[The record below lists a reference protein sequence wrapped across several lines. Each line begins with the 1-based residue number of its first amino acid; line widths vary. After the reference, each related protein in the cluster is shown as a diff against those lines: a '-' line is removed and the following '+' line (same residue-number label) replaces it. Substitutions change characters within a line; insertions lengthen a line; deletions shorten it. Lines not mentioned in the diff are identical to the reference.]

1 MSDSVEFRPESS
13 GAAQDPSSPGSS
25 SSPNYVL
32 FVLSLVMMLN
42 IIDRQMLGIL
52 IDPIKRELGASDAA
66 MGILTGTSFALL
78 HVVVMIPIAS
88 WADRRSRRNLIAWG
102 LGAWSLLTVLTGLA
116 RNFSEIFWVRLG
128 LGVGEATAVP
138 ASHSLVADF
147 FPLDRRATALSMLVL
162 AGPIGQTIA
171 YAGGGWINEFW
182 GWRAVFWVFGIPGLL
197 LVVLV
202 QTTIREP
209 RRGAAD
215 GSGGVWE
222 PIPLAAALRFLVGL
236 NSYRHVAIAAA
247 LAAVANYSILIW
259 SAPLWMRVYELG
271 TGEVGTALALATG
284 PSTAAGVLL
293 SGRLADRLS
302 TRDVRWLVWIPA
314 LACGLALPFAVGFV
328 LVKSHASSI
337 ALLIL
342 ATFFGAMVIG
352 PIFAAVQSVVWPNVR
367 AVAAAWVSLLL
378 TAFGLGLGPPLVG
391 LATDLATANHGPDA
405 IRYALTGSVLCFGWA
420 AGHLVWAGRS
430 LDREIRAAGQAP
442 LVGPF

>member
-1 MSDSVEFRPESS
+1 MSDPV
-13 GAAQDPSSPGSS
+13 PSR
-25 SSPNYVL
+25 PNYVL
-32 FVLSLVMMLN
+32 FVLSLVMMLS
-42 IIDRQMLGIL
+42 IIDRQMLSIL
-52 IDPIKRELGASDAA
+52 IDPIKSELGLSDAA
-66 MGILTGTSFALL
+66 MGVLSGTSFALL

-102 LGAWSLLTVLTGLA
+102 LGVWSVLTVLTGLA
-116 RNFSEIFWVRLG
+116 RNFGEIFWVRLG

-147 FPLDRRATALSMLVL
+147 FPIERRTTALSMLIL

-171 YAGGGWINEFW
+171 YAGGGWINEIW

-202 QTTIREP
+202 RTVIREP
-209 RRGAAD
+209 ERGAAE
-215 GSGGVWE
+215 GSEGRWE
-222 PIPLAAALRFLVGL
+222 SLPLSSALRFLVGL
-236 NSYRHVAIAAA
+236 RSFRHMALAAA

-259 SAPLWMRVYELG
+259 SAPLWMRVFELG

-284 PSTAAGVLL
+284 PSTAAGILL
-293 SGRLADRLS
+293 SGRVADRLS

-314 LACGLALPFAVGFV
+314 LACALSLPFAVGFV
-328 LVKSHASSI
+328 WAPSHAMSF
-337 ALLIL
+337 ALLAP

-378 TAFGLGLGPPLVG
+378 TAFGLGIGPPLVG
-391 LATDLATANHGPDA
+391 LATDLGTAAYGSGS
-405 IRYALTGSVLCFGWA
+405 IRYALAGSILFFGWA
-420 AGHLVWAGRS
+420 AVHLLWAART
-430 LDREIRAAGQAP
+430 LDQEIRAARVEP
-442 LVGPF
+442 